1 MLIVVAE
8 PAVCAATPKRSPTP
22 SPLGVRDGCDMLQ
35 ELGMTLEGVPEV
47 AQVSTAQMGLRMLRA
62 KALGMPQRDV
72 LLLLYR
78 VPVVFLWDDEC
89 APLCPAHHP
98 VSPPASLLLPC
109 LPAVSARCHV

>member
-1 MLIVVAE
+1 MLAYSLTAKRFHQHSLSQ
-8 PAVCAATPKRSPTP
+8 PAGGLLNAPLVTPANYTYHTIITIITSHPP
-22 SPLGVRDGCDMLQ
+22 YAVQ

-89 APLCPAHHP
+89 AHLTP
-98 VSPPASLLLPC
+98 
-109 LPAVSARCHV
+109 